1 MSLYYQGI
9 RIILD
14 NSLVLTN
21 SLESTST
28 DLGNLG
34 GDNNPNPGG
43 GDKNPNKVSDLDAS
57 KTQPKKEKLE
67 RNKQKKV

>member
-1 MSLYYQGI
+1 MDDYA
-9 RIILD
+9 
-14 NSLVLTN
+14 VLTN

-34 GDNNPNPGG
+34 GNNNPNPGG
-43 GDKNPNKVSDLDAS
+43 GDKNPNKVGDQDAS

-67 RNKQKKV
+67 RYKQKKV